1 MYLQVLLRYMC
12 VPGTSVNV
20 TQIGVQS
27 ARCFC
32 SQATHFVLIFS
43 SDRVLVQP
51 VAWSTKIHARG
62 SVDSSLDRS
71 MIPQQTL
78 LLLFLGVLILLWGYG
93 IHKIFSTTSYS
104 TETNPI
110 HIHPIQVHHGQGGTS
125 LRTISTAKP
134 HGTNGHCPELNQAY
148 YDYATPDAMTIAFF
162 IRGTKSA
169 AALIRLLDTI
179 YLEQHVYLVHLDQKT
194 NDVEQQKLSN
204 HLKQNYPS
212 SKNIFT
218 FDHPYEVHYMSFDL
232 LYLDIRAVLFF
243 LHLTKQRHIH
253 QFSYFINLSAQ
264 EYPLVDLNELHQLLN
279 HHNGKNFIEIWCSY
293 KDAPKYKQNRIDDQ
307 WFHGKRISR
316 TKESNSD
323 KPLSINFQFGSFYVV
338 LTFSFL
344 DALFTNPDMLN
355 VLTYLRHTR
364 VPDEVFFAT
373 AIMNSKEYKCTHLN
387 TNLRF
392 VNWGRSSAFQS
403 LTCKNTGEKTDEIY
417 GQKYL
422 KGGSHPCILGM
433 KDVQDIQAARND
445 RRKGV
450 PVSPPWF
457 LFGNK
462 FDDRIDSVPLNYI
475 DQIVQKGKRRQMKEV
490 GQVAWHELKL
500 AERIVPNRLHCP
512 VYNGKGS

>member
-1 MYLQVLLRYMC
+1 MV
-12 VPGTSVNV
+12 
-20 TQIGVQS
+20 
-27 ARCFC
+27 
-32 SQATHFVLIFS
+32 
-43 SDRVLVQP
+43 
-51 VAWSTKIHARG
+51 
-62 SVDSSLDRS
+62 
-71 MIPQQTL
+71 PQQTL
-78 LLLFLGVLILLWGYG
+78 LLLFLGALILLWGYG
-93 IHKIFSTTSYS
+93 IHEIFSTSSTGTSTG
-104 TETNPI
+104 TEIN
-110 HIHPIQVHHGQGGTS
+110 HPIDHGPEFS
-125 LRTISTAKP
+125 LRKPSTAAKP
-134 HGTNGHCPELNQAY
+134 RVINRRCPKLNQP
-148 YDYATPDAMTIAFF
+148 YDDHATPRAMTIAFF

-194 NDVEQQKLSN
+194 DAVEQHKLSN

-243 LHLTKQRHIH
+243 LHLTKQQHIH

-293 KDAPKYKQNRIDDQ
+293 KDAPTYKQKRIDDQ
-307 WFHGKRISR
+307 WFHGRRIRR

-323 KPLSINFQFGSFYVV
+323 KPLSIDFQFGSFYVV
-338 LTFSFL
+338 LTFSFV

-373 AIMNSKEYKCTHLN
+373 AIMNSKEYRCTHLN
-387 TNLRF
+387 TNLRY

-403 LTCKNTGEKTDEIY
+403 MTCKNTGEKTNEIY

-433 KDVQDIQAARND
+433 KDVRNIQEARNY
-445 RRKGV
+445 RSARLIGQG
-450 PVSPPWF
+450 VSPPF
-457 LFGNK
+457 FVFGNK
-462 FDDRIDSVPLNYI
+462 FDDKIDVLPLNYL
-475 DQIVQKGKRRQMKEV
+475 DQIVQKGKSTLHVGSHEV
-490 GQVAWHELKL
+490 GRVAWNDLKL

-512 VYNGKGS
+512 AYNGIGS